1 MQIAVDIGGTFTDVV
16 GARGGDIWTLKVPS
30 VPADLSV
37 GVVEAVREVLRMSGA
52 APGDVERFV
61 HGTTV
66 ATNAVLERKGA
77 RVGLLMT
84 EGFEDVI
91 ELGRQKRSSMYDL
104 FMAPETPTF
113 LAPGR
118 RRRGIPERVD
128 ADGGIIQAL
137 DEAAVQKAVGAL
149 VAEEEI
155 EAVAICYLFSFLNP
169 DHEERSRDI
178 IASAFPGLDV
188 SISSE
193 VDPVFR
199 EYERTCVTA
208 FDAYVRPVVA
218 RYVQRL
224 HGALADLGIT
234 ARMLIM
240 QSRGSIASADRA
252 ADRPVTTLLSG
263 PAAGA
268 LGGKV
273 AGESGGFTDLITFD
287 MGGTSSD
294 VAMARS
300 GKLSVSN
307 EGRIMGYPLRLPMVD
322 MNTIGAGGGSIAWID
337 DAGIL
342 KVGPG
347 SAGADPGPAC
357 YQRGGVE
364 ATVTDASVV
373 LGYIDPGSFAGGLS
387 LDTAAAARAVQ
398 AVAGRIGLTV
408 AETAIGIHTVCNAA
422 MADAVRMLTVKR
434 GVDPRDHA
442 LVMLGGAG
450 PVHGGM
456 IAELLKIRTL
466 IVPPR
471 PGVLAAEGLLHA
483 RIECDLHRTFLVPA
497 SAVDLGV
504 MSSILDGL
512 EANARNRLADDGVDE
527 AAVTVRR
534 SADMRYLG
542 QSYELEVDLPESLD
556 SHGVDNSVQ
565 GFQDRYRQVHGHGS
579 LEEAVEFVNLRVV
592 AGVSSTPPP
601 PDASRGIGDG
611 AVPVP
616 VIRRAYFGRAAG
628 WRETPILRRD
638 CLTVEEVIIGPAIIN
653 QSDTTTVV
661 YPTHACRLDPSGN
674 LVITVPEA
682 AGHGV

>member
-16 GARGGDIWTLKVPS
+16 GSRGGEFWTLKVPS
-30 VPADLSV
+30 VPGDLSA
-37 GVVEAVREVLRMSGA
+37 GVIDGVREVLRISGA

-77 RVGLLMT
+77 RIGLLMT
-84 EGFEDVI
+84 EGFEDI
-91 ELGRQKRSSMYDL
+91 LELGRQKRSSMYDL
-104 FMAPETPTF
+104 FMDPETPTF

-118 RRRGIPERVD
+118 RRRGIPERVN
-128 ADGGIIQAL
+128 ADGRITRTL
-137 DEAAVQKAVGAL
+137 DEAAVKRAVAEL
-149 VAEEEI
+149 VAAEEI
-155 EAVAICYLFSFLNP
+155 EAVAVCYLFSFLNP
-169 DHEERSRDI
+169 HHEARTTAV
-178 IASAFPGLDV
+178 IASAFPSLHV
-188 SISSE
+188 SLSSE

-218 RYVQRL
+218 RYVKRL
-224 HGALADLGIT
+224 HLALAELGI
-234 ARMLIM
+234 APRMLIM

-273 AGESGGFTDLITFD
+273 AGESAGFHDLITFD

-294 VAMARS
+294 VAMSRS
-300 GKLSVSN
+300 GKLTVSN
-307 EGRIMGYPLRLPMVD
+307 EGRIVGYPLRLPMID

-342 KVGPG
+342 KVGPR

-373 LGYIDPGSFAGGLS
+373 LGYINPGSFAGGLNLS
-387 LDTAAAARAVQ
+387 AAAAERAVQ
-398 AVAGRIGLTV
+398 AVADRIGLTLE
-408 AETAIGIHTVCNAA
+408 ETATGIHTVCNAA

-450 PVHGGM
+450 PMHGGM
-456 IAELLKIRTL
+456 IAEPLKIQTM
-466 IVPPR
+466 IVPPH

-483 RIECDLHRTFLVPA
+483 PIECDLHRTFLVPA
-497 SAVDLGV
+497 ARADLDAMRSV
-504 MSSILDGL
+504 L
-512 EANARNRLADDGVDE
+512 ESLATTARRRLVDDGVDD
-527 AAVTVRR
+527 AAVVVKR

-542 QSYELEVDLPESLD
+542 QSYELEVELPAILD
-556 SHGVDNSVQ
+556 SGGVETAVQ
-565 GFQDRYRQVHGHGS
+565 AFQERYRRVHGHGS
-579 LEEAVEFVNLRVV
+579 LEQAVEFVNLRVV
-592 AGVSSTPPP
+592 AGVPATPPMSGATN
-601 PDASRGIGDG
+601 ASG
-611 AVPVP
+611 ATPAVTPLV
-616 VIRRAYFGRAAG
+616 RSAYFGPVAG
-628 WRETPILRRD
+628 WRETPVTWRGA
-638 CLTVEEVIIGPAIIN
+638 LTVDAEISGPAIIN
-653 QSDTTTVV
+653 QPDTTTVL
-661 YPTHACRLDPSGN
+661 YPGHRCRLDRTGN
-674 LVITVPEA
+674 LVITVPS
-682 AGHGV
+682 GGGDGV

>member
-16 GARGGDIWTLKVPS
+16 GARGGEIWTLKVPS
-30 VPADLSV
+30 VPGDLSA
-37 GVVEAVREVLRMSGA
+37 GVVTGVREILRISGA
-52 APGDVERFV
+52 GPGDVERFI

-104 FMAPETPTF
+104 MMAPETPTF

-118 RRRGIPERVD
+118 RRRGIPERID
-128 ADGGIIQAL
+128 ADGGITLAL
-137 DEAAVQKAVGAL
+137 DEEAVRKAVGAL
-149 VAEEEI
+149 VASEEI

-169 DHEERSRDI
+169 DHEARSRDI
-178 IASAFPGLDV
+178 IGAAFPGLDV
-188 SISSE
+188 SISCE

-224 HGALADLGIT
+224 QAALAELGIT

-240 QSRGSIASADRA
+240 QSRGGIASADRA
-252 ADRPVTTLLSG
+252 TERPVTTLLSG

-268 LGGKV
+268 LGGKA
-273 AGESGGFTDLITFD
+273 AGESGGFADLITFD

-300 GKLSVSN
+300 GTLSVSN
-307 EGRIMGYPLRLPMVD
+307 EGRIIGYPLRLPMVD

-337 DAGIL
+337 DAGVL

-387 LDTAAAARAVQ
+387 LDAAAAEQAVQ
-398 AVAGRIGLTV
+398 AVAERIGLTL

-434 GVDPRDHA
+434 GFDARDHA

-456 IAELLKIRTL
+456 IAELLRIRTL

-471 PGVLAAEGLLHA
+471 PGVLAAEGLFHA
-483 RIECDLHRTFLVPA
+483 PIECDLHRTFLVPA
-497 SAVDLGV
+497 ARADPGAMRKV
-504 MSSILDGL
+504 LDGL
-512 EANARNRLADDGVDE
+512 EKTARRRLAADGVDDGLVG
-527 AAVTVRR
+527 ARR

-542 QSYELEVDLPESLD
+542 QSYELEVDLPDKLD
-556 SHGVDNSVQ
+556 SDGVEIAVQ
-565 GFQDRYRQVHGHGS
+565 AFQDRYRQVLGHGS

-592 AGVSSTPPP
+592 AGVSATPP
-601 PDASRGIGDG
+601 ASVTRDDGIGRE
-611 AVPVP
+611 AAPI
-616 VIRRAYFGRAAG
+616 IRLAYFGRTRG
-628 WRETPILRRD
+628 WLETPTLRRETVTAGEAI
-638 CLTVEEVIIGPAIIN
+638 VGPAIIN
-653 QSDTTTVV
+653 QPDTTTVV
-661 YPTHACRLDPSGN
+661 YPGHQCRLDRAGN
-674 LVITVPEA
+674 LVIKVPKV
-682 AGHGV
+682 AGHGL

>member
-16 GARGGDIWTLKVPS
+16 ASRDGVVWTLKIPS
-30 VPADLSV
+30 TPADLSV
-37 GVVEAVREVLRMSGA
+37 GVVEGVREVLRISDS
-52 APGDVERFV
+52 APGDVQRFV

-84 EGFEDVI
+84 EGFEDI
-91 ELGRQKRSSMYDL
+91 LELGRQKRSSMYDL

-128 ADGGIIQAL
+128 ADGEVIRTL
-137 DEAAVQKAVGAL
+137 DEAAVTRAVAEL
-149 VAEEEI
+149 VAVEEI
-155 EAVAICYLFSFLNP
+155 EALAVCYLFSFLNP
-169 DHEERSRDI
+169 NHEERTRAI
-178 IASAFPGLDV
+178 ISSAFPGLDV
-188 SISSE
+188 SLSSQ

-218 RYVQRL
+218 RYVKRL
-224 HGALADLGIT
+224 HEALAELGIT
-234 ARMLIM
+234 TRMLIM

-252 ADRPVTTLLSG
+252 ANRPVTTLLSG

-273 AGESGGFTDLITFD
+273 AGESAGFQNLITFD

-294 VAMARS
+294 VAMTRS

-307 EGRIMGYPLRLPMVD
+307 EGRIIGYPLRLPMVD

-342 KVGPG
+342 KVGPK

-357 YQRGGVE
+357 YQRGGIE

-387 LDTAAAARAVQ
+387 LDAAVAEKAVRAV
-398 AVAGRIGLTV
+398 AERIGLSV
-408 AETAIGIHTVCNAA
+408 EETAAGIHTVCNAA
-422 MADAVRMLTVKR
+422 MADAVRVLTVKR

-456 IAELLKIRTL
+456 IADRLKIKTM
-466 IVPPR
+466 IVPAR

-483 RIECDLHRTFLVPA
+483 PIECDLHRTFLVPA
-497 SAVDLGV
+497 ERADLIAMRKV
-504 MSSILDGL
+504 LDTL
-512 EANARNRLADDGVDE
+512 AATARRQLINDGVDD
-527 AAVTVRR
+527 AAVTVNR

-542 QSYELEVDLPESLD
+542 QSYELEVDLPDVLD
-556 SHGVDNSVQ
+556 AGGVEAAAQ
-565 GFQDRYRQVHGHGS
+565 AFQDRYRRVHGHGS

-592 AGVSSTPPP
+592 VGVPASPPP
-601 PDASRGIGDG
+601 GAGSCGGDR
-611 AVPVP
+611 APADP
-616 VIRRAYFGRAAG
+616 PARQAYFGRAHG

-638 CLTVEEVIIGPAIIN
+638 SLMVDAEIIGPAIIN

-661 YPTHACRLDPSGN
+661 YPGHKCGLDRSGN
-674 LVITVPEA
+674 LVISLPERV
-682 AGHGV
+682 GHGC